1 MFGALGQKKKGNESN
16 LTCQCL
22 QPPLASLSSGLQA
35 LGNQQ
40 FKFDSK
46 EKILILI
53 SSLSC
58 YFNCVYFVSKHGS
71 LGKTEYVYYRKT
83 HPFSLVS
90 LEAEVCLYGEK
101 VEKEGC

>member
-53 SSLSC
+53 SSPSC

-71 LGKTEYVYYRKT
+71 LGKKQNMFTTEK
-83 HPFSLVS
+83 HIL
-90 LEAEVCLYGEK
+90 LA
-101 VEKEGC
+101 